1 MARRASRRGGA
12 SAPQHCKTTLRS
24 CLKSGPALSGT
35 VARACF
41 KGFNKCRSKKRSG
54 GGKKRGRGKR

>member
-12 SAPQHCKTTLRS
+12 SAPQHCKSTLKS
-24 CLKSGPALSGT
+24 CLKSGPALSGST
-35 VARACF
+35 ARACF

-54 GGKKRGRGKR
+54 GKKRGKR